1 MNKLS
6 DFISLSCNSKNDMN
20 DDEDM
25 QDSNKE
31 CINLLEILIRLQ
43 IFRHD

>member
-1 MNKLS
+1 
-6 DFISLSCNSKNDMN
+6 MN

>member
-1 MNKLS
+1 M
-6 DFISLSCNSKNDMN
+6 MN

-31 CINLLEILIRLQ
+31 YINLLEILIRLQ